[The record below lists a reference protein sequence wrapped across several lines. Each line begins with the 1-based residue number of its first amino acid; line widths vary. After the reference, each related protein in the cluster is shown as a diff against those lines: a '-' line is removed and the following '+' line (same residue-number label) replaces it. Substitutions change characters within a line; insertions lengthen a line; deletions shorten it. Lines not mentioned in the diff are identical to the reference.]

1 MTALEVIYYALGAA
15 GLMTFLAVTVMVL
28 TYIERKFLARIQQR
42 IGPMRVGPLGLLQP
56 IADTVKLVLKE
67 DILPSWADRPVY
79 WLAPLAIFVPALL
92 VWVTLPVGDD
102 LVLRNLDLGLLYIV
116 AVSVLSVLGLMM
128 AGWGSANKYAMLG
141 GLRAAGQLI
150 SYEIPFI
157 MAVLGVAM
165 LSQTLDLT
173 RIVDDQTSIA
183 NVIIQPLGLFIFLM
197 AGLAELGR
205 TPFDIHHAESELVGG
220 PFVEYSG
227 AHWAIIQLA
236 EYVNTFAIAALVVLL
251 FFGGWQWPS
260 MPLEGAGHQA
270 LSLIWFLAKT
280 YGVVLVIFWI
290 RGTYPRLRI
299 DQLMAFGWK
308 VLVPASFLNIV
319 LTGIVLYYGW
329 HWSVLTVLSL
339 LTLVGIG
346 YVIYKRPGTDVRQDT
361 VRVVSAAQARAQSPT
376 LSPNQGPAHA
386 RDEGTG

>member
-1 MTALEVIYYALGAA
+1 MTIREVIYYALGAA

-28 TYIERKFLARIQQR
+28 TYVERKFLARIQQR
-42 IGPMRVGPLGLLQP
+42 MGPMRVGPQGMLQP
-56 IADTVKLVLKE
+56 LADTIKLVLKE

-79 WLAPLAIFVPALL
+79 WLAPLVIFLPAFA
-92 VWVTLPVGDD
+92 VWVTVPVGDS

-116 AVSVLSVLGLMM
+116 AISVLSVLGLVM

-157 MAVLGVAM
+157 LAILGVAM

-173 RIVDDQTSIA
+173 RIVDDQANIA
-183 NVIIQPLGLFIFLM
+183 NVVIQPVGLFIFLM

-205 TPFDIHHAESELVGG
+205 TPFDIHHAESEIVGG

-227 AHWAIIQLA
+227 AHWAIIQFA
-236 EYVNTFAIAALVVLL
+236 EYVNMFAIAALVVLL
-251 FFGGWQWPS
+251 FLGGWRWPA
-260 MPLEGAGHQA
+260 MPLDGNAHNA
-270 LSLIWFLAKT
+270 LSLVWFLAKA
-280 YGVVLVIFWI
+280 YGIVLLIFWI

-299 DQLMAFGWK
+299 DQLMAFSWK
-308 VLVPASFLNIV
+308 VLVPAGFINIV
-319 LTGIVLYYGW
+319 FTGIVLFYDW

-339 LTLVGIG
+339 LTLAVVGYIV
-346 YVIYKRPGTDVRQDT
+346 YRRPGTDVRQDT
-361 VRVVSAAQARAQSPT
+361 VRIVSAKQARE
-376 LSPNQGPAHA
+376 G
-386 RDEGTG
+386 GTG